1 MKKTQRWMELLS
13 ILLEEQKFLTV
24 AELAKQ
30 VSVSPR
36 RIHSDLQDMS
46 LADKKTEYRHTSS
59 LHTKTERGDL
69 STAAIKS
76 L

>member
-36 RIHSDLQDMS
+36 TIHIETVVSIRR
-46 LADKKTEYRHTSS
+46 KNT
-59 LHTKTERGDL
+59 
-69 STAAIKS
+69 
-76 L
+76 